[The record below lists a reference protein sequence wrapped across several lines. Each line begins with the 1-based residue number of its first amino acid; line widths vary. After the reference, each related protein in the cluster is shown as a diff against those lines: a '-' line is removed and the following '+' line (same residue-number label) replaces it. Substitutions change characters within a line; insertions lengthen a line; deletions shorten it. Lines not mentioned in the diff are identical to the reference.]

1 VRADQRL
8 TAGDE
13 RLGEGPQHAGQRLS
27 REVEQRPP
35 AEHAAERGR
44 REVELGRRG
53 DPELQVGVLPA
64 GVLDHAR
71 RQVDARGVQTE
82 LGEVR
87 GDGAGAAADVQ
98 DRAEPA
104 DGLGECGEH
113 GP

>member
-1 VRADQRL
+1 MLRSEGGQDARPRL
-8 TAGDE
+8 TG
-13 RLGEGPQHAGQRLS
+13 
-27 REVEQRPP
+27 EVEQRPP

-44 REVELGRRG
+44 REVEPGRRG
-53 DPELQVGVLPA
+53 DGEPQVGVLPA
-64 GVLDHAR
+64 GVLDHPR

-104 DGLGECGEH
+104 DGLRERGEH